1 MVCAP
6 RGRIYNSITDIVGGT
21 PVVRLSKLTEHLG
34 LSVDLLAKL
43 EFFNPL
49 SSVKDRIALSMI
61 ETAEKDG
68 KITPGKTVLIEP
80 TSGNTGIGLAFI
92 ATAKGY
98 RLILTMPESMSLE
111 RRKMLRYLGAE
122 LFLTPKE
129 EGMKGA
135 ISKAEELSRSVDGG
149 YQLGQF
155 ENPAN
160 PEIHRRTTA
169 EEIWADTDGKVD
181 IFVGGVGTGGTITGV
196 GEVLKT
202 HNSDV
207 RIVAVEPKESPVLSR
222 GDAGPHPIQGIG
234 AGFVPDNLNTDIYD
248 DVMTVTGEESF
259 EMSRLLAKVEGIPA
273 GISSGAALKAA
284 VRMAEKPENKGKQI
298 VVLLPS
304 GAERY
309 LSTALFDGLEQDE

>member
-1 MVCAP
+1 
-6 RGRIYNSITDIVGGT
+6 
-21 PVVRLSKLTEHLG
+21 
-34 LSVDLLAKL
+34 
-43 EFFNPL
+43 
-49 SSVKDRIALSMI
+49 
-61 ETAEKDG
+61 
-68 KITPGKTVLIEP
+68 
-80 TSGNTGIGLAFI
+80 
-92 ATAKGY
+92 
-98 RLILTMPESMSLE
+98 
-111 RRKMLRYLGAE
+111 MLRYLGAE
-122 LFLTPKE
+122 LVLTPKE

-202 HNSDV
+202 YNPDV
-207 RIVAVEPKESPVLSR
+207 RIVAVEPEESPVLSR

-234 AGFVPDNLNTDIYD
+234 AGFIPDNLNTDIYD

>member
-111 RRKMLRYLGAE
+111 RRKMLSYLGAE
-122 LFLTPKE
+122 LVLTPKE

-169 EEIWADTDGKVD
+169 EEIWADTDGQVD